1 VIDNHSPL
9 TRTKMAIASDGE
21 STREI
26 ARKAGNLD
34 IALEKILEEAGLLAA
49 PVTAGSTSAEQRTAR
64 VERLRES
71 VAALDPKHPLANK
84 AKQMWNDAEGLR
96 WQLVLSAWDLA
107 EREARRIRIPEMT
120 REDVIGE
127 AAVGLYEAA
136 KRFDPD
142 LGYLF
147 TTYARWWIRA
157 QVKDA
162 VGTAHRIV
170 RLPDSAR
177 RQRARL
183 LRSQGTLAGEQHQRP
198 SDGDL
203 ARATGLTSRR
213 VARLLCSFSS
223 VSFHCVDDS
232 GHSLEETLADPR
244 VQSPDQQIGSI
255 EDLSLVR
262 RELLRSIEGRYKQ
275 IVQARY
281 GLGGAERRTLRELGA
296 EMGISS
302 ERVRQLEREALDV
315 LRERLERAH
324 APATRAVRATPTT
337 PSTPAN
343 GPRRSTR
350 RTTERRSR

>member
-1 VIDNHSPL
+1 
-9 TRTKMAIASDGE
+9 MAIASDGE

-147 TTYARWWIRA
+147 TTYAR
-157 QVKDA
+157 
-162 VGTAHRIV
+162 
-170 RLPDSAR
+170 
-177 RQRARL
+177 
-183 LRSQGTLAGEQHQRP
+183 
-198 SDGDL
+198 
-203 ARATGLTSRR
+203 
-213 VARLLCSFSS
+213 
-223 VSFHCVDDS
+223 
-232 GHSLEETLADPR
+232 
-244 VQSPDQQIGSI
+244 
-255 EDLSLVR
+255 
-262 RELLRSIEGRYKQ
+262 
-275 IVQARY
+275 
-281 GLGGAERRTLRELGA
+281 
-296 EMGISS
+296 
-302 ERVRQLEREALDV
+302 
-315 LRERLERAH
+315 
-324 APATRAVRATPTT
+324 
-337 PSTPAN
+337 
-343 GPRRSTR
+343 
-350 RTTERRSR
+350 

>member
-1 VIDNHSPL
+1 VIQNNSSPY
-9 TRTKMAIASDGE
+9 RNKMAVASDGE
-21 STREI
+21 STRDI
-26 ARKAGNLD
+26 ARRAGDLD
-34 IALEKILEEAGLLAA
+34 VELEKLLEGAGLLTA
-49 PVTAGSTSAEQRTAR
+49 PVTAGTTSAEQRTAR

-71 VAALDPKHPLANK
+71 VAALDPKHPLTAK
-84 AKQMWNDAEGLR
+84 ATQMWKDAEGLR

-183 LRSQGTLAGEQHQRP
+183 LRSQGTLAGAQHHRP

-203 ARATGLTSRR
+203 ARATGLSSRR

-244 VQSPDQQIGSI
+244 VQAPDQQISGV
-255 EDLSLVR
+255 EDLTLVKK
-262 RELLRSIEGRYKQ
+262 ELLRSIEGRYKQ

-324 APATRAVRATPTT
+324 APATRAVRTATPAPT
-337 PSTPAN
+337 PN

-350 RTTERRSR
+350 RAARSTR

>member
-1 VIDNHSPL
+1 MIDNRSPL
-9 TRTKMAIASDGE
+9 YRSKMTVATDGE

-26 ARKAGNLD
+26 ARRAGNLD
-34 IALEKILEEAGLLAA
+34 IELEKMLDEAGLISA

-71 VAALDPKHPLANK
+71 VAALDKKHPLTNK
-84 AKQMWNDAEGLR
+84 AKQMWNDAEALR

-213 VARLLCSFSS
+213 VARLMCSFSS

-244 VQSPDQQIGSI
+244 VETPDHHIGNV
-255 EDLSLVR
+255 EDLTLVK

-324 APATRAVRATPTT
+324 APATRAVRAAPA
-337 PSTPAN
+337 TPAPAV

-350 RTTERRSR
+350 RTERRG